1 MKKFFL
7 ALFTFL
13 EENNRLRKKI
23 TSVGKIEGKGK
34 MDQAED
40 KNNSGCCQQTFETPF
55 LLNI

>member
-40 KNNSGCCQQTFETPF
+40 KKESKLWVSF
-55 LLNI
+55 